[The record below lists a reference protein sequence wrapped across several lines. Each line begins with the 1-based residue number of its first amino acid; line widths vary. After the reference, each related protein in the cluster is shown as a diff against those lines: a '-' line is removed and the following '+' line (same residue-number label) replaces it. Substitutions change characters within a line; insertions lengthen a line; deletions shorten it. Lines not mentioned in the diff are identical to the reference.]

1 MECRASALLLLLA
14 LLVAVC
20 SAGTG
25 ASRISIVNDA
35 ADEGVAIRPAFDYPW
50 AGFRSLFSVSG
61 FQQAA
66 NDLRS
71 IVENAISHI
80 RIDKIVRSSSD
91 DCATTICD
99 RCGLTVTRSF
109 LFFMAGSRA
118 ALARLSR

>member
-1 MECRASALLLLLA
+1 MECSRAAALLLLLA

-80 RIDKIVRSSSD
+80 RIDKIVLLQLIR
-91 DCATTICD
+91 
-99 RCGLTVTRSF
+99 
-109 LFFMAGSRA
+109 
-118 ALARLSR
+118 

>member
-1 MECRASALLLLLA
+1 VFPKYLESLYCPHFNKQKINKVKMERSRAAALLLLLA

-35 ADEGVAIRPAFDYPW
+35 ADESVAIQPAFDYPW

-80 RIDKIVRSSSD
+80 RIDKIVRS
-91 DCATTICD
+91 
-99 RCGLTVTRSF
+99 
-109 LFFMAGSRA
+109 
-118 ALARLSR
+118 

>member
-1 MECRASALLLLLA
+1 MGCRAAALLLLLA

-35 ADEGVAIRPAFDYPW
+35 DEGVAS
-50 AGFRSLFSVSG
+50 FRSLFSVSG

-80 RIDKIVRSSSD
+80 HIDKISGSIGTPIHIDIDYEYLLPPSPP
-91 DCATTICD
+91 
-99 RCGLTVTRSF
+99 SF
-109 LFFMAGSRA
+109 TSARA
-118 ALARLSR
+118 LQFIF